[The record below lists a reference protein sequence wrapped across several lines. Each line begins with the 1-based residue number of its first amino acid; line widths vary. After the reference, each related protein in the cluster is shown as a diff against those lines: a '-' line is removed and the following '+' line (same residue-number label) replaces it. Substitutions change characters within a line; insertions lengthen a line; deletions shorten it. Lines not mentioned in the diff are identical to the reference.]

1 MPGTGPG
8 KTAFVLAGGGSF
20 GAIQVGMLR
29 ELVKS
34 DVRAD
39 FVVGCSVGAINGVHF
54 AGSPDA
60 AGVDALERIWRGLR
74 RQDIFPVTLK
84 SVFAGLLRRAHLV
97 DPSGLAALLER
108 HLRIRSLEE
117 AAIPV
122 HVVATSLLAGV
133 AVCFSRGPAIPA
145 ILASAAIPAAFPPV
159 RIGDEDYI
167 DGGVASNTPIET
179 ARALGATRVVV
190 LPGGFSCALAAP
202 PRGAVASAMHALNL
216 MIARQM
222 VSDIERIGDAVDIAV
237 VPPLCPVD
245 VSPYDFTRAGELI
258 DRAAKSTRGWLD
270 GGGLARR
277 EIPHQLR
284 IHGHH
289 RVQP

>member
-1 MPGTGPG
+1 MAGKAPGT
-8 KTAFVLAGGGSF
+8 TAFVFAGGGSF
-20 GAIQVGMLR
+20 GAVQVGMLR
-29 ELVKS
+29 ELVASGVKP
-34 DVRAD
+34 D
-39 FVVGCSVGAINGVHF
+39 FIVGCSVGAINGVHF
-54 AGSPDA
+54 ATAPDA
-60 AGVDALERIWRGLR
+60 SGVARLEQIWRGLHR
-74 RQDIFPVTLK
+74 RDIFPFTFTNICAAV
-84 SVFAGLLRRAHLV
+84 LRRAHLV
-97 DPSGLAALLER
+97 DPRALRMLLER
-108 HLRIRSLEE
+108 HISCAQLEDT
-117 AAIPV
+117 AIPA

-167 DGGVASNTPIET
+167 DGGVANNTPVET
-179 ARALGATRVVV
+179 ARELGATKVIV
-190 LPGGFSCALAAP
+190 LPGGFACALAEP

-222 VSDIERIGDAVDIAV
+222 VNEIERIGDSLDVTV

-258 DRAAKSTRGWLD
+258 DRAAQNTREWLD

-277 EIPHQLR
+277 GVPQQLR
-284 IHGHH
+284 IHAHG
-289 RVQP
+289 RIQQ

>member
-167 DGGVASNTPIET
+167 DGAVASNTPVET
-179 ARALGATRVVV
+179 ARSLGAMRVIV
-190 LPGGFSCALAAP
+190 LPGGFTCALSAP
-202 PRGAVASAMHALNL
+202 PSGAIASAMHALNL

-222 VSDIERIGDAVDIAV
+222 ISDIQRIGDRIEIAV
-237 VPPLCPVD
+237 VPPLCPID

-258 DRAAKSTRGWLD
+258 DRAAASTKAWID
-270 GGGLARR
+270 GGGLGRR
-277 EIPHQLR
+277 SIPHQLR
-284 IHGHH
+284 EHVH
-289 RVQP
+289 